1 MRPCSGNLDGEE
13 ESIVPL
19 RGCLGV
25 ERGVTRENGIREAV
39 PSSFRICLIPQ
50 HDGSD
55 CLAKSAVVAVG
66 GEVDIATS
74 PEMHRVLS
82 EALRGGAVDL
92 VVDLQAVDFMDA
104 SGVGVLIEVAS
115 SALAGGGGVLLRR
128 PSRRVLRVLD
138 LLQLQD
144 VLPIEECF

>member
-1 MRPCSGNLDGEE
+1 VRPCSGNGDDEE
-13 ESIVPL
+13 DLIVLL
-19 RGCLGV
+19 RGPLGG
-25 ERGVTRENGIREAV
+25 EPGVTRENGVREAV
-39 PSSFRICLIPQ
+39 PSSFRICLMPQ

-66 GEVDIATS
+66 GDVDLATS

-82 EALRGGAVDL
+82 EALRSGTVDI

-115 SALAGGGGVLLRR
+115 NARAGGGGVLLRS
-128 PSRRVLRVLD
+128 PSRRVRRVLD

-144 VLPIEECF
+144 VLPLEEDF